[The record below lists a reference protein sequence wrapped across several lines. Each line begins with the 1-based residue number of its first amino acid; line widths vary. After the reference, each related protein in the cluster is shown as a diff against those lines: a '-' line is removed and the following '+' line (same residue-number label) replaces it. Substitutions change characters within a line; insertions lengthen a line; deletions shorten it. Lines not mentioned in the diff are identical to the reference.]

1 MEGISPDN
9 RLLERLS
16 EFRLI
21 NPPISNGMS
30 PVSLLLDK
38 SKPKESVDI
47 ENSSRGMP
55 PYKLLEERL
64 SVVSCLQCSKLEG
77 MGPVKLFSSKR
88 SSVSALSFQL
98 ILGFLQ
104 NVGFWIWSEWTS
116 FGGYLACLEFS
127 LKENYYLTELP

>member
-38 SKPKESVDI
+38 SKPRESVYI

-64 SVVSCLQCSKLEG
+64 SVVSCLQPSKLRYEPG
-77 MGPVKLFSSKR
+77 QIIFLEPGVLGTSLEQFQAWCVDYKGSSSPGWGECR
-88 SSVSALSFQL
+88 
-98 ILGFLQ
+98 
-104 NVGFWIWSEWTS
+104 
-116 FGGYLACLEFS
+116 GGWLVQRGL
-127 LKENYYLTELP
+127 

>member
-38 SKPKESVDI
+38 SKPRESVYI

-64 SVVSCLQCSKLEG
+64 SVVSCLQPSKLRYE
-77 MGPVKLFSSKR
+77 PSQIIFLEKKFSKR
-88 SSVSALSFQL
+88 SKFPIDLGISPECWFLDMVRMDKFWRLPSVSGIFPERKLLS
-98 ILGFLQ
+98 
-104 NVGFWIWSEWTS
+104 N
-116 FGGYLACLEFS
+116 
-127 LKENYYLTELP
+127 

>member
-38 SKPKESVDI
+38 SKPTESVDI

-64 SVVSCLQCSKLEG
+64 SVVSCLQPSKLRYEPG
-77 MGPVKLFSSKR
+77 QIIFLEPGVLVTSLEQFQAWCVGYKGSSSPGWGECR
-88 SSVSALSFQL
+88 
-98 ILGFLQ
+98 
-104 NVGFWIWSEWTS
+104 
-116 FGGYLACLEFS
+116 GGRLVQRGLDTF
-127 LKENYYLTELP
+127 

>member
-21 NPPISNGMS
+21 KPPISNGMS

-38 SKPKESVDI
+38 SKPTESVDI

-55 PYKLLEERL
+55 PYKLLKERL
-64 SVVSCLQCSKLEG
+64 SVVSCLQPSKLRYEPG
-77 MGPVKLFSSKR
+77 QIIVLE
-88 SSVSALSFQL
+88 
-98 ILGFLQ
+98 
-104 NVGFWIWSEWTS
+104 N
-116 FGGYLACLEFS
+116 EFS
-127 LKENYYLTELP
+127 KLL